1 MSFIITL
8 NKKDCKI
15 NTNTWYP
22 EWTHPTWKDFDLWAI
37 SKLWLTKH
45 REQILLQ
52 QYGGELSQHFIKW
65 RKLVEVL
72 TWKEIVVEWLN
83 ITT

>member
-52 QYGGELSQHFIKW
+52 
-65 RKLVEVL
+65 
-72 TWKEIVVEWLN
+72 
-83 ITT
+83 